1 MADNKALAPALGR
14 WTRTI
19 LVISLAANLL
29 FLGLMAGSALNQ
41 ARQPDRTIVRELGFG
56 PFASA
61 LSREDRAAVRRSL
74 QAEAPR
80 LRDIRR
86 ETRQEARRLIAAL
99 RQVPYDEAAV
109 RDILIGLQART
120 AARLQLGQ
128 TLLLRRIAEMS
139 DTERKAFAGRLQAG
153 LKVRRTEPAE

>member
-1 MADNKALAPALGR
+1 MADSNAPTPGLGR

-56 PFASA
+56 PFAAA
-61 LSREDRAAVRRSL
+61 LSGEDRAALRRSL
-74 QAEAPR
+74 LAEAPR

-86 ETRQEARRLIAAL
+86 ETRQEARRLIDAL
-99 RQVPYDEAAV
+99 RQVPYEEAAV
-109 RDILIGLQART
+109 REVLTNLQTRT
-120 AARLQLGQ
+120 MSRLQFGQ
-128 TLLLRRIAEMS
+128 TLLLRRIAQMT
-139 DTERKAFAGRLQAG
+139 DAERQAFAERLQSG